1 MCQSCLGGWWVHQL
15 QERRRRRKLP
25 GLLLLLLH
33 QSHAA
38 VACDAAPLSAHDT
51 MDSSP
56 VLAHTRNK
64 TMCAHMSAPIPHKLR
79 VVLGSVDLIV
89 RDDIQM
95 KTDRQTDR
103 QTDTEKRETETESLK
118 NTIPQFA
125 PLQAAPGK
133 QRKGCRRNRS
143 WKEEEEWGSH
153 DTNCIREPPASLLAW
168 LRRGKVSSSPLRS
181 RILENQTLLWMLL
194 KRSSANQRCWMLEER
209 RKSGRHSEK
218 WAREDLRCRRC

>member
-1 MCQSCLGGWWVHQL
+1 MCLSCLGGWWVHQL
-15 QERRRRRKLP
+15 QGRRRRRRKLP
-25 GLLLLLLH
+25 GLLLLLH

-38 VACDAAPLSAHDT
+38 VACDAAPLSAHGT

-64 TMCAHMSAPIPHKLR
+64 TMCAHMSAPIPHKLL
-79 VVLGSVDLIV
+79 VVLGSVNLIV
-89 RDDIQM
+89 RDDVQVQ
-95 KTDRQTDR
+95 TDRQTDR
-103 QTDTEKRETETESLK
+103 HRKRETETESLK

-125 PLQAAPGK
+125 PLQADPGK

-153 DTNCIREPPASLLAW
+153 DTDCIREPPASLLAW

-181 RILENQTLLWMLL
+181 RILENQTLLWMSL
-194 KRSSANQRCWMLEER
+194 KRSSANQRCWMMEER

-218 WAREDLRCRRC
+218 SAREDLRCRRC